1 MKKILIIEDEA
12 PFREAVAFALEA
24 EGYKVLQAENGAEGI
39 ELART
44 HIPDLILSDVMMD
57 SVDGY
62 EAVVSLRQNPKTT
75 GIPIILMTGKV
86 DNTGLVKA
94 IELGADDYLSKP
106 FTMSELLEAISI
118 RFRKQ
123 EELLIQRREKMTD
136 PRSYLTIGIP
146 TDLRTPVAGI
156 LGFSKAIAR
165 EYVELKQ
172 SEIIEL
178 GRAIQKAAR
187 NVLRVAE
194 NFSVLAQI
202 EIIAGD
208 EEKLKGL
215 RRFTTPSAK
224 AVIEPVA
231 QDVAHQF
238 DRDDDLVMIMADTPA
253 GCSPEYL
260 AKMARELIDNA
271 MHYSPKGQKVQV
283 SALPSD
289 GAFSL
294 IVTDFGRGMNPQQIA
309 DVQNLSNLYARLNE
323 DRYFGWGLTVV
334 KRLAELHNGSLVLA
348 SAGAAGMMAKVVLPA
363 PPGS

>member
-12 PFREAVAFALEA
+12 PFREAVAFALEG

-44 HIPDLILSDVMMD
+44 QIPDLILSDVMMD

-62 EAVVSLRQNPKTT
+62 EAVVSLRQNPKTS

-86 DNTGLVKA
+86 DNTGLVRA

-118 RFRKQ
+118 RFKKQ
-123 EELLIQRREKMTD
+123 EEVRTLMQEKISD
-136 PRSYLTIGIP
+136 PRSFLTLGIP

-156 LGFSKAIAR
+156 LGFSKAISR
-165 EYVELKQ
+165 EYVDLKQ

-187 NVLRVAE
+187 NVMRVAE

-202 EIIAGD
+202 EIVARD

-215 RRFTTPSAK
+215 RGFTTPLAK
-224 AVIEPVA
+224 NVVEPVA
-231 QDVAHQF
+231 IDLAHQY
-238 DRDDDLVMIMADTPA
+238 DREDDLVVMMSDTPVA
-253 GCSPEYL
+253 CSSEYL
-260 AKMARELIDNA
+260 GKIAKELIDNA
-271 MHYSPKGQKVQV
+271 MRHSPKGQKVQV
-283 SALPSD
+283 SALSSE
-289 GAFSL
+289 GLFSF
-294 IVTDFGRGMNPQQIA
+294 IVTDFGRGMTPQQIG
-309 DVQNLSNLYARLNE
+309 DVQNYSNLSSRLNE
-323 DRYFGWGLTVV
+323 DRYFGWGLIVV
-334 KRLAELHNGSLVLA
+334 KPLVELHHGSLVLA
-348 SAGAAGMMAKVVLPA
+348 SGGAAGMMAKVVLPV
-363 PPGS
+363 PV

>member
-1 MKKILIIEDEA
+1 MKKVLIIEDEA
-12 PFREAVAFALEA
+12 AFREAVAFALEG

-62 EAVVSLRQNPKTT
+62 EAVVSLRQNPKTS

-86 DNTGLVKA
+86 DNTGLVRA

-106 FTMSELLEAISI
+106 FTMSELLEAIGI
-118 RFRKQ
+118 RFKKQ
-123 EELLIQRREKMTD
+123 EELRAQRQQKSSD
-136 PRSYLTIGIP
+136 PRSYLNIGIP

-156 LGFSKAIAR
+156 LGFSKAISR

-187 NVLRVAE
+187 NVMRVAE

-208 EEKLKGL
+208 EEKVKGL
-215 RRFTTPSAK
+215 RGFSTGSAK
-224 AVIEPVA
+224 EVIEPIA
-231 QDVAHQF
+231 LDFAHQYE
-238 DRDDDLVMIMADTPA
+238 RDDDLVLILSDTPVA
-253 GCSPEYL
+253 CSPEYL
-260 AKMARELIDNA
+260 AKMAKELIDNA
-271 MHYSPKGQKVQV
+271 MRFSPKGQKVQV

-289 GAFSL
+289 NAFAL
-294 IVTDFGRGMNPQQIA
+294 IITDFGRGMTPQQLA
-309 DVQNLSNLYARLNE
+309 DVQGFAGLYSRLNE

-334 KRLAELHNGSLVLA
+334 KRLAELHGGSLSIA
-348 SAGAAGMMAKVVLPA
+348 SAGAAGMMAKVLLPVPA
-363 PPGS
+363 